1 MGHAELALVVLIF
14 ASKDLEQSGLARTVL
29 SHDADAVFPL
39 DTGGH
44 IVQHHFFAKG
54 LTQFF

>member
-1 MGHAELALVVLIF
+1 VGHAELALVVLIF
-14 ASKDLEQSGLARTVL
+14 AGKNLEQSGLACTVL
-29 SHDADAVFPL
+29 SHNADAIFPL

-44 IVQHHFFAKG
+44 IVQHHLFAKG